1 MIKKSSPEPRDVS
14 RCLIAKSNE
23 PRLQRP
29 AQRRNAV
36 QTPTAEADCAFGVAS
51 LLANV
56 QSCAAR
62 NRISR
67 LAKPSFATSCQL
79 PIARRAVPHSSR
91 KLVAPRRRRHPP
103 KKMAAEAPIAAQPLE
118 GDATLAH
125 TTFTPIQEQ
134 RPSPASED
142 QGCANNCL
150 ISTAL
155 AGILCSKRCDV
166 GRVVAD
172 FAFFPPDPPT
182 YSVPTEEDDIA
193 RIDFNY
199 RELDCDPAYAS
210 LRRTDGVAGRC
221 SGRLLTTKR
230 GSRTPCFYFA
240 RPGAD
245 ACLLYLHA
253 NATDCGAMLPTY
265 AAFSRRLDVHV
276 LAGEYSGYGPATKSA
291 TPRNVEA
298 DAEALYDEAIRLGFA
313 ADQLILYGQSVGSG
327 PACYLAARRECRG
340 VVLHSPIA
348 SGIRALVAPGCCS
361 PVYVYGCLD
370 PFNNAREA
378 KRIKAPVY
386 VVHGTRD
393 DEVPIEHGKMI
404 VANAQQAHEPFWV
417 AGAGHNDLL
426 EVAGD
431 AFFVR
436 LKAFLL
442 AVSRKDDFAVGA
454 RQRRRIT
461 GLTARPELNGSV
473 VDIVTVESAQRVR
486 VRLEDGTEVAVKRE
500 NLEDVAGGS

>member
-1 MIKKSSPEPRDVS
+1 
-14 RCLIAKSNE
+14 
-23 PRLQRP
+23 
-29 AQRRNAV
+29 
-36 QTPTAEADCAFGVAS
+36 
-51 LLANV
+51 
-56 QSCAAR
+56 
-62 NRISR
+62 
-67 LAKPSFATSCQL
+67 
-79 PIARRAVPHSSR
+79 
-91 KLVAPRRRRHPP
+91 
-103 KKMAAEAPIAAQPLE
+103 MAAEAPIAAQPLE
-118 GDATLAH
+118 GDATLA
-125 TTFTPIQEQ
+125 TFTPVQSH
-134 RPSPASED
+134 PVSPAAED
-142 QGCANNCL
+142 QGCASNCL

-166 GRVVAD
+166 GRVVAE

-182 YSVPTEEDDIA
+182 YAVPTEDDDIQ

-210 LRRTDGVAGRC
+210 LRRCDGVSGRC
-221 SGRLLTTKR
+221 SGRLLTTRR

-276 LAGEYSGYGPATKSA
+276 LAGEYSGYGPSTKSA

-298 DAEALYDEAIRLGFA
+298 DAEALYDEALRLGFA

-378 KRIKAPVY
+378 KKIRAPVY

-393 DEVPIEHGKMI
+393 DEVPIEHGKII
-404 VANAQQAHEPFWV
+404 VKNAPQSYEPFWV
-417 AGAGHNDLL
+417 VGAGHNDLL

-454 RQRRRIT
+454 RQRRRIV
-461 GLTARPELNGSV
+461 GLTARPELNGAV
-473 VDIVTVESAQRVR
+473 VDVVTVESALRVR

>member
-1 MIKKSSPEPRDVS
+1 
-14 RCLIAKSNE
+14 
-23 PRLQRP
+23 
-29 AQRRNAV
+29 
-36 QTPTAEADCAFGVAS
+36 
-51 LLANV
+51 
-56 QSCAAR
+56 
-62 NRISR
+62 
-67 LAKPSFATSCQL
+67 
-79 PIARRAVPHSSR
+79 
-91 KLVAPRRRRHPP
+91 
-103 KKMAAEAPIAAQPLE
+103 MAAEAPIAAQPLE

-182 YSVPTEEDDIA
+182 YSVPTEEDDIQ

-327 PACYLAARRECRG
+327 PACYLAARRPCRG

-378 KRIKAPVY
+378 KKIKAPVY

-442 AVSRKDDFAVGA
+442 AVGRKDDFAVGA

-461 GLTARPELNGSV
+461 GLTARPELSGAV
-473 VDIVTVESAQRVR
+473 VDVVTVESAQRVR
-486 VRLEDGTEVAVKRE
+486 VRLVAEPHTEFAVKRE